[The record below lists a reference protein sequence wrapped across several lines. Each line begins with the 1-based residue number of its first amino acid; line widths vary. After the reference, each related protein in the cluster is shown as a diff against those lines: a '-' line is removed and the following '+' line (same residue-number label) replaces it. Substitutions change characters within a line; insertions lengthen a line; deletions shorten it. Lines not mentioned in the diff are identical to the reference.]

1 MHAIVPLSPPD
12 FTFSSLTFPHSPARK
27 WSRPRSLRAR
37 RSLKS
42 NGQQMEMEM
51 DRRTV
56 GVHTYVGQRIRQ
68 TENNSVAEVLQIGIW
83 DRRSGG
89 GGILEIEWKGLQTAR
104 RTGVDAQ
111 SFREEERRRRRD
123 LNSNLLPPSLS
134 PPLEER
140 KGRKNVWAAGA
151 GWAYIKKKC
160 IIAVL
165 LVVAF
170 LIPSPH

>member
-1 MHAIVPLSPPD
+1 MGGATD
-12 FTFSSLTFPHSPARK
+12 
-27 WSRPRSLRAR
+27 
-37 RSLKS
+37 
-42 NGQQMEMEM
+42 
-51 DRRTV
+51 
-56 GVHTYVGQRIRQ
+56 
-68 TENNSVAEVLQIGIW
+68 
-83 DRRSGG
+83 SGG
-89 GGILEIEWKGLQTAR
+89 
-104 RTGVDAQ
+104 DAQ
-111 SFREEERRRRRD
+111 SFRERKERGRRRD